1 MDTYIHTLV
10 RVIKQLKQEKAN
22 LFEHESKI
30 AFSECVY
37 VSVWVCP
44 QRLDYSTI
52 HIKTAR
58 YFREKK
64 IFASWEIHGNVHSD
78 EQSKAVFSPLS

>member
-1 MDTYIHTLV
+1 MVGHIYPLV

-30 AFSECVY
+30 TFSECEC
-37 VSVWVCP
+37 VSFCL

-78 EQSKAVFSPLS
+78 EQSKVVFSPLS